1 MTENQKRKI
10 KETSLLDSFDH
21 AVRGVLFC
29 ARSERNFRIH
39 LVAGFLVL
47 FGSMFLDLSLVEFYV
62 LLLVI
67 TGVLV
72 AEMINTALEKLID
85 LATPEYSRL
94 AKEIKNVGAACVL
107 VSVIVALFVGYLILG
122 AHIPHQTELAVY
134 AIKSSPW
141 YLSVI
146 AILATYALI
155 FFVKIRMR
163 AKSLFRGGMP
173 SGHAA
178 LSFGILTAIF
188 FITRSPMVTALVLP
202 MSILVTQSRIKR
214 GIHSW
219 SEVVYGALLGVF
231 IATLVFQTFRFP

>member
-10 KETSLLDSFDH
+10 KENSLLDSFDH

-29 ARSERNFRIH
+29 VRNERNFRIH

-47 FGSMFLDLSLVEFYV
+47 FGSMFLNLDLVEFYV

-67 TGVLV
+67 TGVLI
-72 AEMINTALEKLID
+72 AEMTNTALEKLVD

-94 AKEIKNVGAACVL
+94 AREIKNVGAALVL
-107 VSVIVALFVGYLILG
+107 VSVVVALLIGYLMLG
-122 AHIPHQTELAVY
+122 KHIPFRTEMTVC
-134 AIKSSPW
+134 AIKTSPW

-146 AILATYALI
+146 AILATFALI